1 MTTILIVA
9 TADLPDPNFRG
20 STVLVMNN
28 IGPAPA
34 GIIVNRPTKI
44 PVSRVF
50 PDMEQLAQLPDKV
63 YFGGPVEI
71 TAVSFLFRADAAP
84 EHATQVVDGVYF
96 STNPDLLRTLLGRD
110 KPMEGLRIFAGYS
123 GWAPGPA
130 RERDRARRLDASACG
145 GEHDLRQ
152 QVRAAVARA
161 PGGQGRA
168 RSGLAFPR
176 HEQPLDIAH
185 QEVEGVRHAADHED
199 AHDHDVGAQEVRRI
213 EHHLAEA
220 RRWPRPFPRRRAW
233 STRSRCRCACRS
245 GSPAAPPGMIDVEDH
260 LPLRRAHRVRRVDLL
275 DGHAA
280 HAGAR
285 RHRERREARE
295 VDEA

>member
-1 MTTILIVA
+1 MARLGFLLLLCAMSLPVFAQDAKAMTTILIVA

-123 GWAPGPA
+123 GWAPGQLENEIARGDWTLAPA
-130 RERDRARRLDASACG
+130 EASTIFDSKSERPWPER
-145 GEHDLRQ
+145 
-152 QVRAAVARA
+152 
-161 PGGQGRA
+161 PGGKVVRDQALPFHGTSS
-168 RSGLAFPR
+168 RS
-176 HEQPLDIAH
+176 
-185 QEVEGVRHAADHED
+185 
-199 AHDHDVGAQEVRRI
+199 
-213 EHHLAEA
+213 
-220 RRWPRPFPRRRAW
+220 
-233 STRSRCRCACRS
+233 T
-245 GSPAAPPGMIDVEDH
+245 
-260 LPLRRAHRVRRVDLL
+260 
-275 DGHAA
+275 
-280 HAGAR
+280 
-285 RHRERREARE
+285 
-295 VDEA
+295 